1 MVDCAAAT
9 VHCCA
14 SPREDRLGGG
24 WWLLMAMAVVVVYS
38 VVWGDLF
45 GPSPSIPA
53 ARLVGLYPTT
63 RVREEMKRDE

>member
-1 MVDCAAAT
+1 
-9 VHCCA
+9 
-14 SPREDRLGGG
+14 
-24 WWLLMAMAVVVVYS
+24 MAMAVVVVYS

-63 RVREEMKRDE
+63 RVGEEMKRDE